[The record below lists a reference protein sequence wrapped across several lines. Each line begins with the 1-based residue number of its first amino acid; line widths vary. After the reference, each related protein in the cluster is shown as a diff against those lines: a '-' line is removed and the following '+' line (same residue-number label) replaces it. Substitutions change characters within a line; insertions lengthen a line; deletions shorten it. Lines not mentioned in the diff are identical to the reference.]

1 MRDSI
6 GEAVKRM
13 PFSIQAEQSLLGS
26 LLINPSALTD
36 IVDKVRDTD
45 FYLKDH
51 AGIYAAILEISRR
64 NGDVDV
70 VTLLD
75 VIDREGLFDSREAA
89 ENYLRRLT
97 EVVPSALNI
106 GDYAGIVLEKSLLR
120 RLIEYGDDLSR
131 KAYSETESSDS
142 LLAYAEGEL
151 SKLAQGR
158 DTRRFQELS
167 KLISSL
173 YDRLAALAQ
182 NPEAFEGLNTGY
194 SELDRILG
202 GNNPTDLVL
211 IGARPGMGK
220 TSFAL
225 NVAVNVAVST
235 KKKIA
240 IFSLEMSAEQLAS
253 RIMASTALV
262 DSAAMRSGKL
272 TDSDWLRLSSAVE
285 TLSGTTILIDD
296 TANLTVTDMKAKLR
310 REKDVGLVIVD
321 YLGLMQGERYADN
334 RVLEIGDITRGL
346 KLMAKDL
353 ECPVIC
359 VSQLSR
365 GVESRNS
372 KNKRPMLSDLRD
384 SGSIEQDADS
394 VLFIYRPDYYG
405 DSDGKNDDGEEEG
418 GSASREAPVAEIIVA
433 KNRHGSVGTAKL
445 NWLKQFTA
453 FRSIERRFSD
463 RDVPPDRGRRPT

>member
-36 IVDKVRDTD
+36 IVDKVRDAD

-167 KLISSL
+167 KLISYL

-182 NPEAFEGLNTGY
+182 LEEQVVL
-194 SELDRILG
+194 LDYRAER
-202 GNNPTDLVL
+202 
-211 IGARPGMGK
+211 GAWEP
-220 TSFAL
+220 L
-225 NVAVNVAVST
+225 AVTAHRLRAVD
-235 KKKIA
+235 A
-240 IFSLEMSAEQLAS
+240 GEH
-253 RIMASTALV
+253 R
-262 DSAAMRSGKL
+262 
-272 TDSDWLRLSSAVE
+272 RLP
-285 TLSGTTILIDD
+285 
-296 TANLTVTDMKAKLR
+296 R
-310 REKDVGLVIVD
+310 
-321 YLGLMQGERYADN
+321 
-334 RVLEIGDITRGL
+334 RGL
-346 KLMAKDL
+346 RKPL
-353 ECPVIC
+353 
-359 VSQLSR
+359 
-365 GVESRNS
+365 
-372 KNKRPMLSDLRD
+372 
-384 SGSIEQDADS
+384 DA
-394 VLFIYRPDYYG
+394 
-405 DSDGKNDDGEEEG
+405 
-418 GSASREAPVAEIIVA
+418 EARV
-433 KNRHGSVGTAKL
+433 
-445 NWLKQFTA
+445 
-453 FRSIERRFSD
+453 D
-463 RDVPPDRGRRPT
+463 RD